1 MEAEGG
7 LLPLNWERSPT
18 DLVALGGF
26 QGVPMGFQLL
36 PPVFR
41 L

>member
-7 LLPLNWERSPT
+7 LLPLNTT

-26 QGVPMGFQLL
+26 QGIPRGFQLL